1 MRGKEQQV
9 RMLIHISRIL
19 LFFLALCLFFF
30 SILSST
36 ANRLHQLAHWHWL
49 PPNGKAAAE
58 AAAAAF
64 VVSVR
69 TNTIELMGHYV
80 QEGAKE
86 SKW

>member
-1 MRGKEQQV
+1 
-9 RMLIHISRIL
+9 MLIHISRIL

-58 AAAAAF
+58 AAAAEAAAAAF
-64 VVSVR
+64 VVFVR